1 MINKNTITARF
12 WSKYLGQ
19 YSISQSYVY
28 IANVIAL
35 GLGLSIISII
45 WCIILTVLVIKQ

>member
-1 MINKNTITARF
+1 MTNKKTITARF

-28 IANVIAL
+28 IANVVAL
-35 GLGLSIISII
+35 GLGLSVVSII
-45 WCIILTVLVIKQ
+45 WCIILTILITK